1 MKTKEGSMSRT
12 VVVRGH
18 VVGPKT
24 VELDTP
30 APSSAQGAEV
40 TVHLETPPS
49 VPRLS
54 ELLRRLPPG
63 TRSAAD
69 IEQQIEEERA
79 SWGE

>member
-1 MKTKEGSMSRT
+1 MSRT

-30 APSSAQGAEV
+30 APTEAKGAEV
-40 TVHLETPPS
+40 LVRLEAESS

-54 ELLRRLPPG
+54 ELLRQLPPG